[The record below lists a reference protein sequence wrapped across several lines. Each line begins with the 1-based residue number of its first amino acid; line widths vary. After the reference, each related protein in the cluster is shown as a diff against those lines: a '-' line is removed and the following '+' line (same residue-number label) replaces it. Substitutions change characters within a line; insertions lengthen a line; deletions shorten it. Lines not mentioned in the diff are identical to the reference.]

1 MALAQDNATAYY
13 KKAWDLIEG
22 SELHPANETRL
33 GTAMNHSVFLVDI
46 LGRTDQAVK
55 ICE

>member
-46 LGRTDQAVK
+46 LGRTD
-55 ICE
+55 